1 MKKTLVL
8 TIIFAALAIAAC
20 SKKEHEV
27 STNAS
32 SNQGI
37 TKTEEI
43 TYNTIIGT
51 PMTFYWYNPDKIT
64 ETYPDGCRPDYVS
77 DSLCYIVIG
86 SGEGELPM
94 AADFSLTIPDNLL
107 KRVRIRNYQ
116 MLPTEL
122 ANWFDNR
129 INDGHVVI
137 LHDCP
142 IVDESLLTICAQ
154 EYIPAGTYSIF
165 NDNGDAVII
174 L

>member
-1 MKKTLVL
+1 MKKLTLL
-8 TIIFAALAIAAC
+8 PIILAALAIAAC

-27 STNAS
+27 STN
-32 SNQGI
+32 NQPTQGI

-51 PMTFYWYNPDKIT
+51 PMTFYWYAWWRDPNTLDPCQKEVVT
-64 ETYPDGCRPDYVS
+64 
-77 DSLCYIVIG
+77 DSLCYIIIG
-86 SGEGELPM
+86 CGEGELPM
-94 AADFSLTIPDNLL
+94 AADLSLSIPDNLL

-122 ANWFDNR
+122 STWFDNR
-129 INDGHVVI
+129 ILDGHIVI

-142 IVDESLLTICAQ
+142 IVDESLLSICAQ

>member
-1 MKKTLVL
+1 MKKLTLL
-8 TIIFAALAIAAC
+8 TIILAALAIAAC

-27 STNAS
+27 STN
-32 SNQGI
+32 NQPTQGI

-51 PMTFYWYNPDKIT
+51 PMTFYWYAWWRDTNTLDPCQKEVVT
-64 ETYPDGCRPDYVS
+64 
-77 DSLCYIVIG
+77 DSLCYITIG
-86 SGEGELPM
+86 CGEGEL
-94 AADFSLTIPDNLL
+94 L
-107 KRVRIRNYQ
+107 RIRNYQ

-122 ANWFDNR
+122 STWFDNR
-129 INDGHVVI
+129 ILDGHIVI

-142 IVDESLLTICAQ
+142 IVDESLLSICAQ
-154 EYIPAGTYSIF
+154 EYIPAGTYSII